1 MKHSIQT
8 LLLRSTL
15 AFRCLAIAAVIS
27 IVPLSSAQ
35 PTLFGFNDNTSAQQR
50 QMETQFDTLID
61 RAEMDRWLRDFS
73 SEAHHVGSPKSK
85 ENAEAI
91 AALLRSWNYDV
102 EIAEYEVLF
111 PEPLTRELEL
121 VAPTRFTASLMED
134 PIDGDASTSN
144 TDNLLPPYNAFSTD
158 GEVEAELVFVN
169 YGTPADYELL
179 ERYGVSVAGK
189 IAISKYGGSWRGI
202 KPKLA
207 GEMGAIG
214 TLIYSDP
221 ADDGYGPGDVYP
233 EGPYKNDSGVQRGSV
248 MDMPT
253 YPGDVL
259 TPGVGATGDVNRLS
273 REEAPTITQIPVLP
287 ISYRDALPL
296 LEAMGGAVVP
306 QEWRGGLPITYHLG
320 PGPARVRLKLEFD
333 WKMVTAYNVIARL
346 EGTSMPDQ
354 WIIRGNHHDGWN
366 HGAADPLSG
375 IVAMLAEAKAVS
387 RLAKSGYPPART
399 IIYAAWDAE
408 EPGLIGSTEWA
419 EHHAAELQEHAV
431 VYLNTDGNGRGFVN
445 VGGSH
450 VLERF
455 FNEIMSDVEDPQTGV
470 SVQQRRR
477 ANLRINS
484 GSEKIRN
491 EAKNRSDLRI
501 SPLGSGSDYTP
512 FLQHLG
518 IASANMGFGGH
529 SGGGSYHTMYDTYEH
544 YTKWIDPG
552 LIYGRTLAQFA
563 GRATLRL
570 ANAPRLPFDFQ
581 GFTDNVAGYIEEIET
596 LADDMREK
604 TATDNFDIDSG
615 VYGLVLDPTK
625 TFGPPIP
632 KPAVPYF
639 NFAPLKNALARLED
653 SADAYQNL
661 AMSGTAASANQNY
674 LLYTSEREL
683 IREEG
688 LTGRPW
694 YKHHIYAPGFY
705 TGYGVKTIPG
715 VREAI
720 EQRQYDQVAGQ
731 IDIAAEVLTNLAV
744 RLDELG
750 ER

>member
-1 MKHSIQT
+1 
-8 LLLRSTL
+8 
-15 AFRCLAIAAVIS
+15 
-27 IVPLSSAQ
+27 
-35 PTLFGFNDNTSAQQR
+35 
-50 QMETQFDTLID
+50 
-61 RAEMDRWLRDFS
+61 
-73 SEAHHVGSPKSK
+73 
-85 ENAEAI
+85 
-91 AALLRSWNYDV
+91 
-102 EIAEYEVLF
+102 
-111 PEPLTRELEL
+111 
-121 VAPTRFTASLMED
+121 
-134 PIDGDASTSN
+134 
-144 TDNLLPPYNAFSTD
+144 
-158 GEVEAELVFVN
+158 
-169 YGTPADYELL
+169 
-179 ERYGVSVAGK
+179 
-189 IAISKYGGSWRGI
+189 
-202 KPKLA
+202 
-207 GEMGAIG
+207 
-214 TLIYSDP
+214 
-221 ADDGYGPGDVYP
+221 
-233 EGPYKNDSGVQRGSV
+233 
-248 MDMPT
+248 
-253 YPGDVL
+253 
-259 TPGVGATGDVNRLS
+259 
-273 REEAPTITQIPVLP
+273 
-287 ISYRDALPL
+287 
-296 LEAMGGAVVP
+296 
-306 QEWRGGLPITYHLG
+306 
-320 PGPARVRLKLEFD
+320 
-333 WKMVTAYNVIARL
+333 
-346 EGTSMPDQ
+346 
-354 WIIRGNHHDGWN
+354 
-366 HGAADPLSG
+366 
-375 IVAMLAEAKAVS
+375 
-387 RLAKSGYPPART
+387 
-399 IIYAAWDAE
+399 
-408 EPGLIGSTEWA
+408 
-419 EHHAAELQEHAV
+419 
-431 VYLNTDGNGRGFVN
+431 
-445 VGGSH
+445 
-450 VLERF
+450 
-455 FNEIMSDVEDPQTGV
+455 
-470 SVQQRRR
+470 
-477 ANLRINS
+477 
-484 GSEKIRN
+484 
-491 EAKNRSDLRI
+491 
-501 SPLGSGSDYTP
+501 
-512 FLQHLG
+512 
-518 IASANMGFGGH
+518 MGFGGH

-750 ER
+750 EH